1 MTTPECGTRKAERR
15 MKAALGALA
24 LAVLGLAGCQQKM
37 ADQPAHRPYEE
48 SNLFAHKQSARP
60 IEKGTVHANQ
70 LIDGDP
76 LGTWLTEQGMTAK
89 PAYTKEY
96 LATLEKTTASDL
108 ASVQTVPGA
117 PTDNANFV
125 DKLPFA
131 MTKGDYDRG
140 QHLFRAVCA
149 ECHGAAGHGNGKV
162 PERGFLRPP
171 SYHRDPA
178 HPAANDAPNAAQPNA
193 VEGARDWSSMKP
205 NAATGRAEPDYTDH
219 PQGFSRGFSRLG
231 KRMALDRV
239 NVGYIYQ
246 VITWGFGG
254 MAAHTTQL
262 PDPADRWRVVA
273 YVRALQLSQ
282 LAEKG
287 KLPADLQH
295 AIDHPPV
302 KKSDAQ
308 PEVKH

>member
-1 MTTPECGTRKAERR
+1 
-15 MKAALGALA
+15 MKPTLVTAVAAALFA
-24 LAVLGLAGCQQKM
+24 AGCQQKM

-48 SNLFAHKQSARP
+48 SNLFAHKMSARP
-60 IEKGTVHANQ
+60 VEKGTVHANQ

-76 LGTWLTEQGMTAK
+76 LGTWLTEAGLTAK
-89 PAYTKEY
+89 PAYAKEY
-96 LATLEKTTASDL
+96 LATLDKTTAADL

-117 PTDNANFV
+117 PTDNANYV

-131 MTKGDYDRG
+131 VSKADYDRG
-140 QHLFRAVCA
+140 QNLFRAVCA

-178 HPAANDAPNAAQPNA
+178 HPTDNDTPNAARPTE
-193 VEGARDWSSMKP
+193 VMGARDWSSMKP
-205 NAATGRAEPDYTDH
+205 DAATGRAVPDYTDH

-231 KRMALDRV
+231 KRMALDKV

-254 MAAHTTQL
+254 MASHATQI

-273 YVRALQLSQ
+273 YIRALQLSQ

-287 KLPADLQH
+287 KLSPDLQH

-302 KKSDAQ
+302 KKPDA
-308 PEVKH
+308 PSEVKH

>member
-1 MTTPECGTRKAERR
+1 MKTTTRATIL
-15 MKAALGALA
+15 AALVGLA
-24 LAVLGLAGCQQKM
+24 AGCQQKM

-60 IEKGTVHANQ
+60 IERGTIHANQ
-70 LIDGDP
+70 VIDGDP
-76 LGTWLTEQGMTAK
+76 LGTWLTEQGLTAK
-89 PAYTKEY
+89 AAYSKDY
-96 LATLEKTTASDL
+96 LATLDKTTAAEL
-108 ASVQTVPGA
+108 AEVKTVPGA

-131 MTKGDYDRG
+131 MGKADFERG
-140 QHLFRAVCA
+140 QNLFRAVCA
-149 ECHGAAGHGNGKV
+149 ECHGAAGHGNGKI

-178 HPAANDAPNAAQPNA
+178 FPTANDTFD
-193 VEGARDWSSMKP
+193 VTDSKKVDGAKDWSSMKP
-205 NAATGRAEPDYTDH
+205 NLTTGKAEPDYTDH

-231 KRMALDRV
+231 KRMALDKV
-239 NVGYIYQ
+239 NLGYIYQ

-254 MAAHTTQL
+254 MASHATQL

-273 YVRALQLSQ
+273 YIRALQLSQ

-287 KLPADLQH
+287 KLTTELKD

-302 KKSDAQ
+302 KKPDA
-308 PEVKH
+308 PSEVKH